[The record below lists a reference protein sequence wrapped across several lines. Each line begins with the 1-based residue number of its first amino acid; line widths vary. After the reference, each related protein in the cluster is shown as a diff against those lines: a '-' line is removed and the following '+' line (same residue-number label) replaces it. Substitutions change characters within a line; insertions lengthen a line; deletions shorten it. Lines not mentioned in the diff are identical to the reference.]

1 MIFVRG
7 KCPYD
12 EERIDA
18 MVLTDRKVFY
28 VPIEGHRHMYRS
40 LMRYFNFDHLEAAS
54 LLYPMYVGNIETCA
68 YYGVYIPEVELSRD
82 AFYSLAEPYARPYHT
97 ELQMC
102 RSMLSLQRN
111 IQREA
116 TIQETRIAARCF
128 DLMIDGLMDRFERVY
143 DCEITDPRT
152 RYDECWGRLTVRK
165 SEPLTIFKCDKL
177 LS

>member
-1 MIFVRG
+1 MITWGTNV
-7 KCPYD
+7 P
-12 EERIDA
+12 EPNERIDA
-18 MVLTDRKVFY
+18 MVYTTPKVFY
-28 VPIEGHRHMYRS
+28 VPIAGYRHMYRS
-40 LMRYFNFDHLEAAS
+40 LMRYFNLNSRDTAA
-54 LLYPMYVGNIETCA
+54 LLYPLYVGNIDTCT
-68 YYGVYIPEVELSRD
+68 YFSVPVPEVELSRD
-82 AFYSLAEPYARPYHT
+82 AFYSLAEPFARPYHT

-116 TIQETRIAARCF
+116 TIQETRKAARQF
-128 DLMIDGLMDRFERVY
+128 DLLIDTLMNRFERVY

-165 SEPLTIFKCDKL
+165 SEPRTIFKCDKQ

>member
-1 MIFVRG
+1 
-7 KCPYD
+7 
-12 EERIDA
+12 
-18 MVLTDRKVFY
+18 MVHTARKVFY
-28 VPIEGHRHMYRS
+28 IPIEGYRHMYRS
-40 LMRYFNFDHLEAAS
+40 LMRYFNLNRQDAAM
-54 LLYPMYVGNIETCA
+54 LLYPLYMGNIDTCN
-68 YYGVYIPEVELSRD
+68 YYGVQVPEIELSRD

-165 SEPLTIFKCDKL
+165 NEPLTIFKCDKL

>member
-1 MIFVRG
+1 MITWGTNV
-7 KCPYD
+7 P
-12 EERIDA
+12 EPNERIDA
-18 MVLTDRKVFY
+18 MVYIAPKVFY
-28 VPIEGHRHMYRS
+28 VPIAGYRHMYRS
-40 LMRYFNFDHLEAAS
+40 LMRYFNLNSRDTAA
-54 LLYPMYVGNIETCA
+54 LLYPLYVGNIDTCT
-68 YYGVYIPEVELSRD
+68 YFSVPVPEVELSRD
-82 AFYSLAEPYARPYHT
+82 AFYSLAEPFARPYHT

-116 TIQETRIAARCF
+116 TIQETRIAARSF

-165 SEPLTIFKCDKL
+165 NEPLTIFKCDKL

>member
-1 MIFVRG
+1 
-7 KCPYD
+7 
-12 EERIDA
+12 
-18 MVLTDRKVFY
+18 MVYIAPKIVY
-28 VPIEGHRHMYRS
+28 VSIEGHRHMYRS
-40 LMRYFNFDHLEAAS
+40 LMRYFNLDRQGAAK
-54 LLYPMYVGNIETCA
+54 LLYSLYMGNIDTCN
-68 YYGVYIPEVELSRD
+68 YYGVQVPEIELSRD

-97 ELQMC
+97 ELQMY

-128 DLMIDGLMDRFERVY
+128 EQMIDDLMDRFERVY

-152 RYDECWGRLTVRK
+152 RYDECWGRLTVRNC
-165 SEPLTIFKCDKL
+165 EPRTIFKCDKL